1 MTTEAE
7 LFIMHSWFQIYEMYR
22 LKVGFSYVRY
32 RFKQNENDF
41 DFVNSFIDF
50 KRVRHGRRKQNM
62 HI

>member
-7 LFIMHSWFQIYEMYR
+7 LSIMHSWFQIYEMYR
-22 LKVGFSYVRY
+22 LKMGFVRY
-32 RFKQNENDF
+32 RFKQNEIDF

-50 KRVRHGRRKQNM
+50 KIVRHVRRKQNM